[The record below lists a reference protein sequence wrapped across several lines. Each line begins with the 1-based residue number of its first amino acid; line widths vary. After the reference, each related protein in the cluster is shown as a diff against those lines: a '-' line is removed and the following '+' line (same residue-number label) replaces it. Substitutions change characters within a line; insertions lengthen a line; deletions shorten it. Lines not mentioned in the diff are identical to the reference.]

1 MLAILLKNIVLILFH
16 ILIIN
21 LLLGLIYKLNLI
33 SMYKQEK

>member
-16 ILIIN
+16 ILISN
-21 LLLGLIYKLNLI
+21 LLLSLIYMLNLI